1 MDNYG
6 NISSIDTIP
15 LRQGQHVRDF
25 DEKQRFL
32 KKAAR
37 AAARSEAKETESVVN
52 ALAKSHSTEENLH
65 VALSCESS
73 EAASHEA
80 LEINASVPERSV
92 TTASALDAE
101 YIEDAAPEAWPV
113 QVEPLS
119 VEALVANNSL
129 HDLDLMSRAEM
140 SVLETLSNEGKE
152 RIKLRLMRVWDAI
165 ALRFES
171 GETMTL
177 EGKTIA
183 GTGGKG
189 MGAYLRHIG
198 INPAKRRSWT
208 FELKQKRMLML
219 AQETYTPAKKRK
231 DQETPEV
238 GLESQTEAMQLAKA
252 GIRLART
259 ITGDTMMSSAE
270 RSERAAKLSVELLEA
285 AHSGNSGNLE
295 ESDDISTAPNVTR
308 YEDWQNHRVDVP
320 TFKLKYFQAA
330 AENFKHGSSQA
341 LRGAAFMKILELLK
355 NNSTQVVRYAEDF
368 EKLAGV
374 IENVA
379 LSLELLKQVIR
390 AALSA
395 PTDSNLTTGNQK
407 YSGRALQL
415 CQLREQQLIHLTDF
429 NQSREEV

>member
-1 MDNYG
+1 
-6 NISSIDTIP
+6 
-15 LRQGQHVRDF
+15 
-25 DEKQRFL
+25 
-32 KKAAR
+32 
-37 AAARSEAKETESVVN
+37 
-52 ALAKSHSTEENLH
+52 
-65 VALSCESS
+65 
-73 EAASHEA
+73 
-80 LEINASVPERSV
+80 
-92 TTASALDAE
+92 
-101 YIEDAAPEAWPV
+101 
-113 QVEPLS
+113 
-119 VEALVANNSL
+119 
-129 HDLDLMSRAEM
+129 M

-177 EGKTIA
+177 DGKTIA

-208 FELKQKRMLML
+208 FELKQKCMLRL
-219 AQETYTPAKKRK
+219 AQETYNPAKKRK
-231 DQETPEV
+231 DQENPEV

-295 ESDDISTAPNVTR
+295 KSDDISTAPNATR

-395 PTDSNLTTGNQK
+395 PTDSNLTTGNQ
-407 YSGRALQL
+407 
-415 CQLREQQLIHLTDF
+415 
-429 NQSREEV
+429 